1 MHVYIGNLDV
11 ARVRMSSE
19 LVLRHLKEPL
29 MKLYHFP
36 LSGHAHRALLF
47 LSLLGVKAEVVDVDL
62 ANGEHKKP
70 DFLKLNP
77 FGQVPVLEDDGVAVS
92 DSNAILVYVA
102 TKLGRKDWLPEDPV
116 SLAKIQKWLSVAAG
130 EIAYGPAAARLI
142 TVFGADF
149 RADEVISR
157 AHHILGLINA
167 ELEKDRFITGNRP
180 TIADI
185 ALYSYIVSAPEGNV
199 DLAPHPEV
207 RHWLARIEAL
217 PGFVPFP
224 KTAIGLAA

>member
-1 MHVYIGNLDV
+1 
-11 ARVRMSSE
+11 
-19 LVLRHLKEPL
+19 

-36 LSGHAHRALLF
+36 LSGHAHRAALF
-47 LSLLGVKAEVVDVDL
+47 LSLLGVKADLIEIDL
-62 ANGEHKKP
+62 ANGAHKSTN
-70 DFLKLNP
+70 FLKLNP
-77 FGQVPVLEDDGVAVS
+77 FGQVPVLEDEGTIVN
-92 DSNAILVYVA
+92 DSNAILVYLA
-102 TKLGRKDWLPEDPV
+102 TKLGRKDWLPDDLPTV
-116 SLAKIQKWLSVAAG
+116 AKIQKWLSVAAG

-149 RADEVISR
+149 RANEVIAR

-167 ELEKDRFITGNRP
+167 ELEQHLFIAGDRP

-217 PGFVPFP
+217 PGFLAFP